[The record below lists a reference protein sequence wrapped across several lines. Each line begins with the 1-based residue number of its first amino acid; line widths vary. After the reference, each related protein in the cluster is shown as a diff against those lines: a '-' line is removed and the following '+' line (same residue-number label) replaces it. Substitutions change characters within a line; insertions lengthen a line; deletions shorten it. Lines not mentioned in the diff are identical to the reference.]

1 MSNEYP
7 EGGVADLITRAL
19 HRDEMSRRSAED
31 LTMARQLHLDAAKA
45 YDEVRRERD
54 AAHESIHAYLA
65 QTRSTRNTLQEID
78 ELVGPTYEF
87 VNGERVEVD
96 TPLVERVRWLK
107 HAAAAEADETARV
120 RGQLRRCQA
129 ALLDA
134 LATAIN
140 LNKGA

>member
-1 MSNEYP
+1 MSDEYP
-7 EGGVADLITRAL
+7 EGGVVDLITRAL

-31 LTMARQLHLDAAKA
+31 LTVARQLRLDAAKA
-45 YDEVRRERD
+45 YDKMIERHR
-54 AAHESIHAYLA
+54 ATLGSLHRLHAEHKA
-65 QTRSTRNTLQEID
+65 IS

-120 RGQLRRCQA
+120 RGQLHRCQA
-129 ALLDA
+129 ALKDA
-134 LATAIN
+134 LETIIN
-140 LNKGA
+140 LSVEV